1 VINDPV
7 REESRHGPASGSAEG
22 RGVGAAA
29 SPLRGG
35 RAFSGRVLSA
45 RGVSVSSFQY
55 WQRKLRDAA
64 ADHGGPS
71 LAPPA
76 LARFDPVEVV
86 SRQAVTIR
94 FGGGTVMEIPEDRV
108 DLVCAAIEA
117 LAGER
122 EPC

>member
-1 VINDPV
+1 MGRRADP
-7 REESRHGPASGSAEG
+7 RK
-22 RGVGAAA
+22 AAA
-29 SPLRGG
+29 WERRLRRFVEGG
-35 RAFSGRVLSA
+35 LSA
-45 RGVSVSSFQY
+45 AEFCQREGVSVSSFQY

-71 LAPPA
+71 LPPPA
-76 LARFDPVEVV
+76 MARFDPVEVV